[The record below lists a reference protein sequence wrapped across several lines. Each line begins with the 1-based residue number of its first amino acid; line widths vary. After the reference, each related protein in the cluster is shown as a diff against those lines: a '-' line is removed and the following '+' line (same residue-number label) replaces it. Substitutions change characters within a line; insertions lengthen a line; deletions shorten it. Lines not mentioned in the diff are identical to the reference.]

1 MTEQELLNAGIGRRL
16 IFLGRAADMISI
28 LLAPAEHDRYEYAI
42 HIMADGAI
50 FYQGKLLTCTREMYE
65 PEDAHMQSKYDETVL
80 QLLSCGKRFVL
91 QSISY
96 DAEHCLSVKFTNELE
111 IRSLP
116 EPAAEA
122 DDELWRIFFPR
133 RAEAHLIAS
142 GAGVELDNC

>member
-28 LLAPAEHDRYEYAI
+28 SLAPAEHDRYEYAI

-50 FYQGKLLTCTREMYE
+50 FFQGKLLTGTQEMTA
-65 PEDAHMQSKYDETVL
+65 PEDALMRSQYDEKVL

-91 QSISY
+91 KRISY
-96 DAEHCLSVKFTNELE
+96 DAERCLSMQFTNGLE

-122 DDELWRIFFPR
+122 DDELWRIFFPS